1 MIMQYK
7 FLSAALAGVSAFAV
21 GLSAPSAHAQVQA
34 RAFEIAQQPLGPALR
49 AFALQSGKDIVF
61 DPKLVRGKSAP
72 PLKGQYLNEEALR
85 RLLAGS
91 GLTFEGSATGGFI
104 IRALATPGAD
114 ARSGE
119 DVADIGGVVVIGRRS
134 VETPRDQIKRFT
146 SGISDSVTVADIEN
160 TPDTTLPEAL
170 DRVVGV
176 SADKYYGTSDGGYV
190 SIRAFDSRYNSIDI
204 DGNPIWFSSQNNR
217 GAQIG
222 VFPSSMVKET
232 SVYKTVTPDQDGN
245 SVGGHISLRTLRAFD
260 GGGRPYLSLGGRVGR
275 FDQEGAVASGP
286 SMRLYGAGKAT
297 FGPDRQYGV
306 VVGFNAQRMR
316 NADKY
321 GGVDAYTQVNG
332 ADLVN
337 NSNVYADS
345 AYDKDVKNLVGY
357 AKVELRKNDGLYA
370 FLSGTVIDDKRRQY
384 LQREGTYI
392 YQTNGRTTN
401 FSDGAADFNKAVGQT
416 KEYDYDGN
424 RKAKMLGG
432 GVDYQIGA
440 GGVLTVRGN
449 YTDFRN
455 DLITRYPETFQ
466 FSNLSGHYDLNG
478 DLPTIRYDNPAAYA
492 DPTNWVNRNTTAS
505 YVRDQNLRD
514 KVTALRVDYSQNT
527 FADARGFGFAAGASW
542 TRLDRRYD
550 QNQDNYLLPKGT
562 TLRLSDVIDPGAT
575 MAGNAA
581 IKMNWD
587 RFWTYVYANGIKTT
601 DLAPASDYALVEDVA
616 AGHAEAYL
624 SGDRYRVIAGVRY
637 ETTHDVDDTGDTV
650 GGVSTPS
657 HRTNRYGNWMP
668 NIQGSYDLTPR
679 LKLKLAFTK
688 TIGRP
693 DFADIAPGRTVG
705 VDANGNPVISG
716 SNAQLG
722 PRLSTNYDAS
732 LEYYLKD
739 GYVSL
744 AAFHKDLDHE
754 TFNEKTVTLDA
765 SGAVILTRTTP
776 LNSGSARVTGVEASF
791 AKRRLEFLPGPL
803 KRLGLTA
810 NYTWLDSRW
819 SVVLTDGTVRSIN
832 SLRNQPKYMG
842 NVGLSYDLGRL
853 DLHLDYRV
861 RGRAFTTTFGT
872 TPAGDQWIKASD
884 QLDLQANWRVRRD
897 LQLTFEARNLTDSY
911 TTMTT
916 GVTNAIYNSVGGG
929 RSYFAGFKYRY

>member
-1 MIMQYK
+1 MQHR
-7 FLSAALAGVSAFAV
+7 FLSAALAGGSAFALV
-21 GLSAPSAHAQVQA
+21 LAAQPAGAQTQA
-34 RAFEIAQQPLGPALR
+34 RAFEIVQQPLGQALR

-61 DPKLVRGKSAP
+61 DPKLVRGKNAP
-72 PLKGQYLNEEALR
+72 PLKGRYLNEEALR
-85 RLLAGS
+85 RLLSGS

-104 IRALATPGAD
+104 IRALTTPTALTSP
-114 ARSGE
+114 RE
-119 DVADIGGVVVIGRRS
+119 DVVDIGAVVVIGRRS
-134 VETPRDQIKRFT
+134 IETPRQQIKRLAP
-146 SGISDSVTVADIEN
+146 GISDSVTVADIEN

-190 SIRAFDSRYNSIDI
+190 SIRAFDSRYNSMDI

-222 VFPSSMVKET
+222 VFPSSIVKET

-260 GGGRPYLSLGGRVGR
+260 GGSRPYLSLGGRVGR
-275 FDQEGAVASGP
+275 FEQDGIVSAGP
-286 SMRLYGAGKAT
+286 SMRLYGAGKTT

-321 GGVDAYTQVNG
+321 GGVDAYAQVNG
-332 ADLVN
+332 EDQVN
-337 NSNVYADS
+337 AGNLYSDS
-345 AYDKDVKNLVGY
+345 AYDKDVKNAVGY
-357 AKVELRKNDGLYA
+357 AKLELRKHDGLYA
-370 FLSGTVIDDKRRQY
+370 FLSGTVIDDQRRQF

-392 YQTNGRTTN
+392 YNTSGRTTN
-401 FSDGAADFNKAVGQT
+401 FGGRSADFNKAIGQT
-416 KEYDYDGN
+416 KAYDYDIR

-432 GVDYQIGA
+432 GLDYQVGS

-449 YTDFRN
+449 YTDFN
-455 DLITRYPETFQ
+455 NTIVTRYPETFQ
-466 FSNLSGHYDLNG
+466 FNNLSGHYDLNG
-478 DLPTIRYDNPAAYA
+478 DLPTIRYDNPTAYA
-492 DPTNWVNRNTTAS
+492 DPSNWINRNTTAS
-505 YVRDQNLRD
+505 YVRRQDLRD
-514 KVTALRVDYSQNT
+514 KVSALKADYSQNT
-527 FADARGFGFAAGASW
+527 YAEARGFGFAAGASW
-542 TRLDRRYD
+542 TRLDRSYD
-550 QNQDNYLLPKGT
+550 QGQDNYLLPKGT
-562 TLRLSDVIDPGAT
+562 TLRLSDVIEPGAT

-587 RFWTYVYANGIKTT
+587 RFWTYVYANGIKAT
-601 DLAPASDYALVEDVA
+601 DLAPASDYTLVEDVA
-616 AGHAEAYL
+616 AGHVEAYL
-624 SGDRYRVIAGVRY
+624 SGERYRLIAGIRY
-637 ETTHDVDDTGDTV
+637 ESTRDVGDTGDTV

-657 HRTNRYGNWMP
+657 HRTNGYGDWMP

-679 LKLKLAFTK
+679 LKLRLAFTK

-693 DFADIAPGRTVG
+693 DFSDIAPGRTVG

-716 SNAQLG
+716 SNPNLG
-722 PRLSTNYDAS
+722 PRRSTNYDAS
-732 LEYYLKD
+732 LEYYLPD
-739 GYVSL
+739 GVVSL
-744 AAFHKDLDHE
+744 AVFHKDLDHE
-754 TFNEKTVTLDA
+754 TFNEKTLTLDA
-765 SGAVILTRTTP
+765 AGAVILTRTTP
-776 LNSGSARVTGVEASF
+776 LNSGSARVTGIEAGF
-791 AKRRLEFLPGPL
+791 AKRRLDFLPGPL
-803 KRLGLTA
+803 NRLGLTA

-819 SVVLTDGTVRSIN
+819 TVILTDGSTRSID

-842 NVGLSYDLGRL
+842 NVGLRYDLGAL

-872 TPAGDQWIKASD
+872 TPAGDQWIRPSD
-884 QLDLQANWRVRRD
+884 QLDLQANWRVRRG

-911 TTMTT
+911 TVITT
-916 GVTNAIYNSVGGG
+916 GATNAIYNSVGGG

>member
-1 MIMQYK
+1 MQYK
-7 FLSAALAGVSAFAV
+7 FLSAAFAGGSAFA
-21 GLSAPSAHAQVQA
+21 LALAAQPGCAQAQA
-34 RAFEIAQQPLGPALR
+34 RAFDIAQQPLSQALR

-61 DPKLVRGKSAP
+61 DPKLARGKNAP
-72 PLKGQYLNEEALR
+72 TLKGQYLNDEALR
-85 RLLAGS
+85 RLLSGS
-91 GLTFEGSATGGFI
+91 GLTYEDSPTGGYI
-104 IRALATPGAD
+104 IRVQGTPTAQ
-114 ARSGE
+114 SGS
-119 DVADIGGVVVIGRRS
+119 DDDIANIGGVVIIGRRS
-134 VETPRDQIKRFT
+134 VETPRDQIKRLS
-146 SGISDSVTVADIEN
+146 SGVSDSITVADIEH
-160 TPDTTLPEAL
+160 TPDATLPEAL

-176 SADKYYGTSDGGYV
+176 SADKFYGTSDGGYV
-190 SIRAFDSRYNSIDI
+190 SVRAFDSRYNSIDI

-222 VFPSSMVKET
+222 VFPSSIVKET

-260 GGGRPYLSLGGRVGR
+260 GGGRPYLSLGGRAGR
-275 FDQEGAVASGP
+275 FDQDSVVRSGP

-306 VVGFNAQRMR
+306 VLGFNAQRMR
-316 NADKY
+316 NTDKY

-332 ADLVN
+332 EDLVN
-337 NSNVYADS
+337 NSNIYTDS

-357 AKVELRKNDGLYA
+357 AKVELRRNEGLYA
-370 FLSGTVIDDKRRQY
+370 FLSGTVIDDKRRQF

-401 FSDGAADFNKAVGQT
+401 FSNGGADFNKAIGQT
-416 KEYDYDGN
+416 KAYDYDIR

-432 GVDYQIGA
+432 GIDYQVGA
-440 GGVLTVRGN
+440 GGVLALRAN
-449 YTDFRN
+449 YTDFN
-455 DLITRYPETFQ
+455 NTIVTRYPETFQ

-492 DPTNWVNRNTTAS
+492 DPTNWINRNTTAS
-505 YVRDQNLRD
+505 YVRDQDLSD
-514 KVTALRVDYSQNT
+514 KVSAVKVDYSQNT
-527 FADARGFGFAAGASW
+527 FADARGLGFAAGASW
-542 TRLDRRYD
+542 TRLDRSYD
-550 QNQDNYLLPKGT
+550 EGRDNYLLPKGT

-581 IKMNWD
+581 IRMNWD
-587 RFWTYVYANGIKTT
+587 KFWAYTFANGIKTT

-616 AGHAEAYL
+616 AGHAEVYF
-624 SGDRYRVIAGVRY
+624 SGERYRLIAGLRY
-637 ETTHDVDDTGDTV
+637 ETTHDVGDTGDTV
-650 GGVSTPS
+650 SGVSTPS
-657 HRTNRYGNWMP
+657 HRTNRYSNWMP
-668 NIQGSYDLTPR
+668 NIQGSYDLTAT
-679 LKLKLAFTK
+679 LKLKLAYTK

-716 SNAQLG
+716 SNPKLG
-722 PRLSTNYDAS
+722 PRVSTNYDAS

-739 GYVSL
+739 GFASL
-744 AAFHKDLDHE
+744 AIFHKDLDHE

-765 SGAVILTRTTP
+765 SGAVILTQTMP
-776 LNSGSARVTGVEASF
+776 LNSGSARVTGIEASF
-791 AKRRLEFLPGPL
+791 AKRRLDFLPGPL
-803 KRLGLTA
+803 KRLGVTA

-819 SVVLTDGTVRSIN
+819 TVTLTDGTVRSIS
-832 SLRNQPKYMG
+832 SLRNQPRYMG
-842 NVGLSYDLGRL
+842 NVGLSYDLGPL

-861 RGRAFTTTFGT
+861 RGRAFTTTFGA
-872 TPAGDQWIKASD
+872 TPAGDQWIRPSD
-884 QLDLQANWRVRRD
+884 QLDLQANWRVRRG

-911 TTMTT
+911 TVITT